1 MYFHFRSS
9 HRRCSLRKE
18 FLKIRKKAH
27 CRKTILSKKNSGT
40 GVCFAVN
47 FEKFLRTPFLQNT
60 SGRLLLNDQWS
71 LFLRNFIYFN
81 HEHVIWKFKVM
92 WTRFD
97 EIRGCVKNGQ
107 KMTTIS
113 PTCFA
118 SWKTIP
124 SSSDHFFFYFWHV
137 KPAYE
142 VSATEFY
149 TLHYK
154 YFTSYLTRGI
164 KMVAFTS
171 YNFSRK
177 SIHLNYTKNSF
188 SHVKIQLFK
197 VLQSCWYLMT
207 GRILAVQP
215 SPKTWTIWGPE
226 LFLRI

>member
-1 MYFHFRSS
+1 MLS
-9 HRRCSLRKE
+9 E
-18 FLKIRKKAH
+18 NLKSCGQDLMKLEDVSKMVKKW
-27 CRKTILSKKNSGT
+27 
-40 GVCFAVN
+40 
-47 FEKFLRTPFLQNT
+47 
-60 SGRLLLNDQWS
+60 LLLVLPVLLLGKQS
-71 LFLRNFIYFN
+71 RVLPI
-81 HEHVIWKFKVM
+81 I
-92 WTRFD
+92 
-97 EIRGCVKNGQ
+97 
-107 KMTTIS
+107 
-113 PTCFA
+113 
-118 SWKTIP
+118 
-124 SSSDHFFFYFWHV
+124 FFFYFWHV